1 MNGIVTGK
9 IEKTAGSMV
18 FKSEHSQPIPPDNSI
33 MSIYVPDKNQYLRIV
48 DKAGNIILMKAQ
60 SAPRGENGGDYDGVL
75 TLWYGD
81 SNSLLYDTAF
91 FYCYWDDEN
100 NSSFYL
106 KTTRGG
112 ALHYYLTSVE
122 RGTLE
127 IA

>member
-18 FKSEHSQPIPPDNSI
+18 FKSEYSQPIPENNNI
-33 MSIYVPDKNQYLRIV
+33 MSIYIPDKNQYLRIV

-60 SAPRGENGGDYDGVL
+60 SAPRGDNTDYDGVL

-91 FYCYWDDEN
+91 FRCHWDDEN

-106 KTTRGG
+106 QTTRGS

>member
-9 IEKTAGSMV
+9 VEKTTGSMV
-18 FKSEHSQPIPPDNSI
+18 FKSNYNVPIPQNNSV

-48 DKAGNIILMKAQ
+48 DKAENIILMKAR
-60 SAPRGENGGDYDGVL
+60 SAPRGESSDYDGVL
-75 TLWYGD
+75 TLWYD
-81 SNSLLYDTAF
+81 NSSSFSYDTAF
-91 FYCYWDDEN
+91 FYCYWDDAN

-112 ALHYYLTSVE
+112 NLTYYLTSVE

>member
-18 FKSEHSQPIPPDNSI
+18 FKSEYSQPIPQNDSV

-48 DKAGNIILMKAQ
+48 DKARNIILMKAR
-60 SAPRGENGGDYDGVL
+60 SAPRGESSDYDGVL
-75 TLWYGD
+75 TLWYD
-81 SNSLLYDTAF
+81 NSSSFTYDTAF
-91 FYCYWDDEN
+91 FYCYWDDKS

-106 KTTRGG
+106 KTTRGD
-112 ALHYYLTSVE
+112 ALRYYLTSVE